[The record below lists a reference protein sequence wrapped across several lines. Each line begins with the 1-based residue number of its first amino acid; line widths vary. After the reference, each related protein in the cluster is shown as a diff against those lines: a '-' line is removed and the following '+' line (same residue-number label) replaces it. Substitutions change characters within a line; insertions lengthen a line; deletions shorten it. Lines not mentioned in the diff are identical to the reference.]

1 MKKMILMLAIIATTM
16 SAFAGKPTV
25 AAGEE
30 NVNPKVLDAFK
41 AEFSNA
47 KEVKWAAGE
56 NYYSAAFVYND
67 KYLFAF
73 YNTEGELLG
82 LTRNISPV
90 DLPLS
95 LQKDLKD
102 DYKNYWISGL
112 YEVANSK
119 GTTYY
124 ITLENADTKLIL
136 NADNTYKWSSYKK
149 EKKA

>member
-1 MKKMILMLAIIATTM
+1 MILMLAIMATTTI
-16 SAFAGKPTV
+16 ALAGKPTV
-25 AAGEE
+25 AGEE
-30 NVNPKVLDAFK
+30 NVNQKVLNAFK
-41 AEFSNA
+41 TEFNNA
-47 KEVKWAAGE
+47 KEVKWGAGE

-73 YNTEGELLG
+73 YSTDGDLLG

-95 LQKDLKD
+95 LQRDLKD
-102 DYKNYWISGL
+102 EYKSYWISGL
-112 YEVANSK
+112 YEVANNK